1 MQRKTLPTPN
11 PASCKYKLRIR
22 RSPIHRFGVF
32 AAEKIPSGR
41 AVIEY
46 TGRRWSRKALY
57 KRARRMSR
65 AEFRKLIYLAR
76 VDRHWVLDGGEGG
89 SGAQFINHSCEP
101 NLRARRARGHVVL
114 FSLRGIRK
122 GEELSWD
129 YRFDK
134 RGERVACHCGSPT
147 CRGTINLR

>member
-1 MQRKTLPTPN
+1 MQRRPLPSPN
-11 PASCKYKLRIR
+11 PAYCKYKLRIR

-32 AAEKIPSGR
+32 AAEKIPRSR

-46 TGRRWSRKALY
+46 TGRRWSRKAIY

-65 AEFRKLIYLAR
+65 AALRKWIYLAR
-76 VDRHWVLDGGEGG
+76 INRYWVLDGADGG
-89 SGAQFINHSCEP
+89 SGAEFINHSCEP
-101 NLRARRARGHVVL
+101 NLRARRVRGHVVL
-114 FSLRGIRK
+114 FSLRRIRK

-134 RGERVACHCGSPT
+134 RGERVACHCGSPK

>member
-1 MQRKTLPTPN
+1 MPRRVLPTIHPEY
-11 PASCKYKLRIR
+11 SRFKLEIR

-32 AAEKIPSGR
+32 AAEKIPAGR

-46 TGRRWSRKALY
+46 TGRRWSRKAIY
-57 KRARRMSR
+57 ERARRMSR
-65 AEFRKLIYLAR
+65 AALRNWAYLAVINR
-76 VDRHWVLDGGEGG
+76 YWVLDGADGG
-89 SGAQFINHSCEP
+89 SGAEFINHSCEP
-101 NLRARRARGHVVL
+101 SLRARRARGHVVL
-114 FSLRGIRK
+114 FSLRAIRK

-134 RGERVACHCGSPT
+134 QCERVPCHCGSPR